1 VTKILITTSAGRA
14 MSAWEHQLGNIAI
27 LISTIKTLR
36 ELIPDAK
43 ISTTLQLSESFCK
56 RQGIKSPH
64 DEVFWEGGYI
74 RTLASLMDLLRCS
87 LWAFLRRFL
96 RLDIG
101 ILVRGKRLREYA
113 LTDVVLDLAGDSY
126 SSDSVDWIH
135 LLRCSAELLSA
146 RLLGKPVICLA
157 VSPGPF
163 YPRLILLLA
172 RFTLNRATLIT
183 TREQLS
189 NEYLQEIGVKKE
201 LLVTTACPAFLF
213 EPAPQERAKEILL
226 HEGVDESDRPLV
238 GVTLAGYNLYSYHTW
253 GIPPT
258 FKDLSSYVPA
268 VKYLLDELKVNVVL
282 IPHVYRTNQWTGEF
296 IHGPDYVI
304 LQHLYQ
310 LVGGDK
316 YSGRLK
322 LMDGMYS
329 ASEIKSVIGQLD
341 LFVTGRLHAGI
352 AALSQTVPTVLLAYG
367 RKHYGVA
374 KLLSQE
380 RYVCTGRD
388 PEETISAVRTAWEN
402 REEIRKS
409 LQVRLVRVKE
419 LANLSFEI
427 VKEIASLDEEE
438 KNHIP
443 KETSDG
449 WTRRGELAQS

>member
-1 VTKILITTSAGRA
+1 MTKVLITTSAGRS
-14 MSAWEHQLGNIAI
+14 MSAWEQQLGNTAI
-27 LISTIKTLR
+27 LISTTRMLKEHIL
-36 ELIPDAK
+36 DAE

-56 RQGIKSPH
+56 KQGIKSLH
-64 DEVFWEGGYI
+64 DEVFWKGGYI
-74 RTLASLMDLLRCS
+74 RTPASFMDLLRCS

-113 LTDVVLDLAGDSY
+113 LTDVVLDLAGDTY
-126 SSDSVDWIH
+126 SSDSVGWIH
-135 LLRCSAELLSA
+135 LLICSAELLSA
-146 RLLGKPVICLA
+146 RLLGKPVICFA

-213 EPAPQERAKEILL
+213 EPASQERAKEILL
-226 HEGVDESDRPLV
+226 HEGIDKSDRPLV

-258 FKDLSSYVPA
+258 FKDLSSYAPA
-268 VKYLLDELKVNVVL
+268 VKYLLDELKANVIL
-282 IPHVYRTNQWTGEF
+282 IPHVYRTNQWTGEY

-310 LVGGDK
+310 LVDGDK
-316 YSGRLK
+316 YNGRLK

-329 ASEIKSVIGQLD
+329 ASEVKSVIGQFD
-341 LFVTGRLHAGI
+341 LFVAGRLHAGI
-352 AALSQTVPTVLLAYG
+352 AALSQAVPTVLLAYG

-374 KLLSQE
+374 KLLNQE

-388 PEETISAVRTAWEN
+388 PEETTSVVRDAWEN

-409 LQVRLVRVKE
+409 LQGRLVRVKE
-419 LANLSFEI
+419 LANLNFEI
-427 VKEIASLDEEE
+427 VKDIVTHNGLSQ
-438 KNHIP
+438 
-443 KETSDG
+443 T
-449 WTRRGELAQS
+449 

>member
-1 VTKILITTSAGRA
+1 MTRILITTSAGRA
-14 MSAWEHQLGNIAI
+14 MDACEHQLGNTAI
-27 LISTIKTLR
+27 VISTIKMLKER
-36 ELIPDAK
+36 IPNAE

-56 RQGIKSPH
+56 RQGIKSLH
-64 DEVFWEGGYI
+64 GEVFWKGGYI

-87 LWAFLRRFL
+87 IWGFLRGFL

-126 SSDSVDWIH
+126 SSDSVGWIH

-146 RLLGKPVICLA
+146 RLLGKPVIIFA

-163 YPRLILLLA
+163 HPKPILLLA

-189 NEYLQEIGVKKE
+189 NEYLQEIGIRKG

-213 EPAPQERAKEILL
+213 EPASQERAKEILL
-226 HEGVDESDRPLV
+226 HEGIDESDRPLA

-258 FKDLSSYVPA
+258 FKDLSSYAPA
-268 VKYLLDELKVNVVL
+268 VKYLLDELRANVIL
-282 IPHVYRTNQWTGEF
+282 IPHVYRTNQWTGEY

-310 LVGGDK
+310 LVDGDK

-322 LMDGMYS
+322 LMDRMYS

-341 LFVTGRLHAGI
+341 LFVTGRMHAGI
-352 AALSQTVPTVLLAYG
+352 AALSQAIPTVLLAYG

-374 KLLSQE
+374 KLLNQE

-388 PEETISAVRTAWEN
+388 PEEIISAVRDAWKN
-402 REEIRKS
+402 REEIKK
-409 LQVRLVRVKE
+409 LLEKKLIEVKGLALLNAKLVKE
-419 LANLSFEI
+419 TLA
-427 VKEIASLDEEE
+427 
-438 KNHIP
+438 
-443 KETSDG
+443 
-449 WTRRGELAQS
+449 